1 MKNIEKINNL
11 YHGVTLEIYKSQ
23 EKPTIS
29 LDLGKKIRNKI
40 ENEFVLTGDLSGSPY
55 FIPSE
60 TLSIPP
66 EIITL
71 PHKIFKKLNPTPKE
85 GMERMFF
92 IVPQKF
98 IKKLNYTPFIDKFI

>member
-11 YHGVTLEIYKSQ
+11 YHGVNLEIYKSE

-29 LDLGKKIRNKI
+29 LDLGEKIRNKLKK
-40 ENEFVLTGDLSGSPY
+40 EFVLTGDLSGSPY

-60 TLSIPP
+60 SLSIPP

-71 PHKIFKKLNPTPKE
+71 PNEIFKKLSPTPKE

-92 IVPQKF
+92 VVPKKF
-98 IKKLNYTPFIDKFI
+98 IKKFNYKFFIR